1 MELGAAWF
9 QCCLQYNFTI
19 TEPAACQ
26 RSDHLEIFLENES
39 CGSVCG
45 RAHCNTD
52 IAERQSANENSEIY
66 NRKASGVI

>member
-19 TEPAACQ
+19 TEPVACQ
-26 RSDHLEIFLENES
+26 HSDHLEIFLENES
-39 CGSVCG
+39 CGSVCA

-52 IAERQSANENSEIY
+52 NGRTPISKREFRNL
-66 NRKASGVI
+66 